1 MEEIR
6 HLCISTSNVNHKK
19 NDSASTKTCEIIK
32 DLVEDKENKVNIIKL
47 VEHKLKPCKF
57 CGSCV
62 KDGKCIKKDDFNDI
76 FSKMKKADIIYFV
89 VPHYSI
95 IPAKMT
101 MIFEKINE
109 LLYTSWIKDPNFNWV
124 LKDKKAFIIAHG
136 GTNIEE
142 MPEAEKLYEKNIIE
156 PMKFLLKSF
165 GMNVLKNGDTDGYI
179 FGVEKMKEKNKALFP
194 DMIHDWDKIKKD
206 LKEILS

>member
-1 MEEIR
+1 MK
-6 HLCISTSNVNHKK
+6 HLCISASNVKHKK

-32 DLVEDKENKVNIIKL
+32 KLVEDKENKVDIIKL

-57 CGSCV
+57 CGSCI
-62 KDGKCIKKDDFNDI
+62 KDGECTKKDDFNDI
-76 FSKMKKADIIYFV
+76 FKKMKKSDIIYFV

-95 IPAKMT
+95 IPAKLT

-109 LLYTSWIKDPNFNWV
+109 IFYTGWIKDPDFEWD

-136 GTNIEE
+136 GTNIKQ
-142 MPEAEKLYEKNIIE
+142 MPEAERLYEKNIID

-165 GMNVLKNGDTDGYI
+165 GINVLKNGNTDGYI
-179 FGVEKMKEKNKALFP
+179 FGIEEMKEKKKSLFP
-194 DMIHDWDKIKKD
+194 DMVHDWDKIEND
-206 LKEILS
+206 LKEILVEN

>member
-1 MEEIR
+1 MK
-6 HLCISTSNVNHKK
+6 HLCISASNVKHKK
-19 NDSASTKTCEIIK
+19 NNSASTKTCEIIK
-32 DLVEDKENKVNIIKL
+32 NIIEDKENKVDVIKL

-62 KDGKCIKKDDFNDI
+62 KNGECTKSDDFNEI
-76 FSKMKKADIIYFV
+76 FKKMKKADKIYFV

-109 LLYTSWIKDPNFNWV
+109 IFYTGWIKDPDFKWV

-136 GTNIEE
+136 GTNIKQ
-142 MPEAEKLYEKNIIE
+142 MPEAENLYEKNIIE
-156 PMKFLLKSF
+156 PMKFLLSSF
-165 GMNVLKNGDTDGYI
+165 GMNVLKNGEKDGYI
-179 FGVEKMKEKNKALFP
+179 FGVEKMEEKKKALFP
-194 DMIHDWDKIKKD
+194 DMVHDWEKIEND